1 MEGRA
6 ETRHDLFLYWILDM
20 LCSSDVFEKIEALAT
35 PTRDTWVIVISL
47 FGYTAYIAGFERIE
61 AAVPATS
68 YVQFLADSV
77 QT

>member
-47 FGYTAYIAGFERIE
+47 FGYTAYIAG
-61 AAVPATS
+61 
-68 YVQFLADSV
+68 
-77 QT
+77 